1 MLPILHIALDNRRE
15 LRVAEESIRQRIK
28 QRSEAADGRA
38 PQQTPWP
45 QDPSSLPQR
54 CEPLFSVRQMVKRAE
69 EKYDVGG
76 TVSMRQTSSVAH
88 LRRRKRMIRLPA

>member
-1 MLPILHIALDNRRE
+1 MLPILHIALENRRE

-38 PQQTPWP
+38 PQQTSWP
-45 QDPSSLPQR
+45 QDAPNLPQR
-54 CEPLFSVRQMVKRAE
+54 CEPLFSVRQMVKGAE

-76 TVSMRQTSSVAH
+76 IVLMRQPSSVAH
-88 LRRRKRMIRLPA
+88 LRRRKWMIRLPV